1 MSQLIIRNYSKN
13 VLTNKFF
20 YFIDVLKIEDYL
32 NEISKFKYRKSYFVD
47 SKFVDYLALMYLKYN
62 DDDCD

>member
-13 VLTNKFF
+13 VLTNKKN

-47 SKFVDYLALMYLKYN
+47 NKFVDYLGLMYLKYN
-62 DDDCD
+62 DDHCD

>member
-32 NEISKFKYRKSYFVD
+32 NELSKFKYRKYYFVD